1 MSVSGEFSFLFG
13 QRCEFFN
20 FNPFSLLR
28 CRAVQRGFFPD
39 GLFSYPR
46 EALPDGAGV
55 GGPQIPGIHPGARTI
70 RTGTQA
76 ERRIRSATLPQTHR
90 LTPERPWVAMTIRS
104 TLLRVA

>member
-1 MSVSGEFSFLFG
+1 LSVSGEFSFLLG
-13 QRCEFFN
+13 QRWEFFI
-20 FNPFSLLR
+20 FNPFFLIRS
-28 CRAVQRGFFPD
+28 RAVKRSFFPD
-39 GLFSYPR
+39 GLCSYPR
-46 EALPDGAGV
+46 TALPDSAGV
-55 GGPQIPGIHPGARTI
+55 GARQIPGIHPGARII